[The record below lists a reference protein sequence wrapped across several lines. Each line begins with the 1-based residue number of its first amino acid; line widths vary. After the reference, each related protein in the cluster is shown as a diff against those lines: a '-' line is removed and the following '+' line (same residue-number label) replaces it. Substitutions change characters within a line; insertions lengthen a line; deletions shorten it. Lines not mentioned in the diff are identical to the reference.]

1 MKKYKL
7 RQWVK
12 NLIWML
18 TGALIGITIY
28 QLFTIHT
35 IEKSP
40 VGTYKC
46 SGGIVR
52 ICSSSNE
59 VYESIK

>member
-12 NLIWML
+12 NLIWFL
-18 TGALIGITIY
+18 IGSLIGITIY
-28 QLFTIHT
+28 QLFTIYT
-35 IEKSP
+35 IETSP